1 MGIKLTQLNRIFFF
15 LPILF
20 LFSCNTSNSNKEIH
34 GIDKA
39 NMDLTADP
47 AKDFY
52 QYANGGWLAHNEIPE
67 SESRWGA
74 SNELIDKSKEA
85 QLDLLTELAART
97 DAPKGTNAQKVGDF
111 YKSGMDS
118 AQAEKDGTSPLADE
132 FAAIDAIKNARDL
145 LKVVARHQRFGTG
158 SLFEFFAMG
167 DLKNSD
173 IYAAYAYQGGLGLPD
188 RDYYLDSGEKFENIR
203 KEYLGHI
210 QNMFELMGESA
221 DVAKKTPQTIMDIE
235 TRLAKASMTRVEQRD
250 LQKLYNKK
258 TVAEASKITP
268 RIDWV
273 THVKNLGAADLD
285 YFIMAQPLF
294 FKEVNAMLKD
304 VSIADWRTYLR
315 WHLLTASAPF
325 LSSKFVDEDFRF
337 YRTVLLGTPKNKPRW
352 KRVVAQTDA
361 ALGEAFGQLYVD
373 KYFPGD
379 AKAKA
384 NELVNNLR
392 AAYAKRIEKVDW
404 MSDATKARA
413 KEKLAAIV
421 QKIGYP
427 DKWRNYSA
435 LEIDRGPFVLNVMR
449 ANAFEFDRTLHRI
462 GKEVDK
468 SEWGMTPPTVNA
480 GYNPLNN
487 DITFPAGI
495 LQPPYFD
502 PKADDASNYG
512 AIGVVIGH
520 ELTHGFDDQGS
531 RFDAA
536 GNMTN
541 WWTEEDRQKFDARTK
556 MLADQFDQYTVLDS
570 VHVNGKLTLGEN
582 IADLGGIA
590 VAFDAFQMALEK
602 HGRPG
607 KIDGFTPEQR
617 FFIAY
622 AGVWRGKIRDEALL
636 QRVKTDPHS
645 PARLRVRGPLSDT
658 PPFFAAFDIKPGE
671 PMRRP
676 DSLLVKI
683 W

>member
-1 MGIKLTQLNRIFFF
+1 MGKKITLFNIFVFC
-15 LPILF
+15 LLILF
-20 LFSCNTSNSNKEIH
+20 AFSCNNSNGKKEVH
-34 GIDKA
+34 GIDPA

-52 QYANGGWLAHNEIPE
+52 QYANGGWLARSEIPE
-67 SESRWGA
+67 SESRWGTF
-74 SNELIDKSKEA
+74 NELIDKSKQA
-85 QLDLLTELAART
+85 QLDLLRELAAKT
-97 DAPKGTNAQKVGDF
+97 DAPKGSNAQKVGDF

-118 AQAEKDGTSPLADE
+118 LQAENDGISPLADE
-132 FAAIDAIKNARDL
+132 FAVIDAIKNTRDL
-145 LKVVARHQRFGTG
+145 LKVVARHQRYGTG
-158 SLFEFFAMG
+158 SLFGFFAMG

-188 RDYYLDSGEKFENIR
+188 RDYYLDSGEKFVNIR

-210 QNMFELMGESA
+210 QKMFELMGERT
-221 DVAKKTPQTIMDIE
+221 DVAKKAPQTIMAIE

-273 THVKNLGAADLD
+273 KHVQSLGVADLD
-285 YFIMAQPLF
+285 YFIMAQPDF

-304 VSIADWRTYLR
+304 VSIEDWKTYLR

-337 YRTVLLGTPKNKPRW
+337 YRTVLRGTPQNKPRW
-352 KRVVAQTDA
+352 KRVVEQTDA
-361 ALGEAFGQLYVD
+361 ALGEALGQLYVD

-392 AAYAKRIEKVDW
+392 AAYAKRIENVDW
-404 MSDATKARA
+404 MSDATKAKA
-413 KEKLAAIV
+413 KEKLAAVV

-427 DKWRNYSA
+427 DKWRDYSA

-449 ANAFEFDRTLHRI
+449 SNAFEFDRTIHRI
-462 GKEVDK
+462 GQEVDK
-468 SEWGMTPPTVNA
+468 SEWRMTPPTVNA

-487 DITFPAGI
+487 EIIFPAGI
-495 LQPPYFD
+495 LQPPFFD

-512 AIGVVIGH
+512 GIGYAIGH

-556 MLADQFDQYTVLDS
+556 MLAEQFDQYTVLDS

-590 VAFDAFQMALEK
+590 VAFDALQIALEK

-617 FFIAY
+617 FFIAC
-622 AGVWRGKIRDEALL
+622 ASVWRGKIRDEALL
-636 QRVKTDPHS
+636 ERIKTDPHS
-645 PARLRVRGPLSDT
+645 PAMVRGFAPMTNT